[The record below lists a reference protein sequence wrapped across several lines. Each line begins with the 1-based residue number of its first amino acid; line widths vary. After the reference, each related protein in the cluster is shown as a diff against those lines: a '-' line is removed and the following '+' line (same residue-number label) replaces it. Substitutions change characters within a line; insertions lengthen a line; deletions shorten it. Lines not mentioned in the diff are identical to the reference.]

1 MSGVSS
7 STSATV
13 IVPTLSAQRCGALL
27 DTLLD
32 READFETIV
41 VDNRRDDER
50 SMSPIESA
58 GRDMVRVICPERNL
72 GYSAAVNRAASEA
85 RGDSLVLLNDDCTV
99 ESGFVRAIIA
109 PLHPEDG
116 VVMAAAVMR
125 HPRSPDLIDSA
136 GMELD
141 RTLLVFDYLNGED
154 LSILDSE
161 GVVDP
166 IGPSGAA
173 AAFDRS
179 AFERVGGFDERL
191 FAYWEDVDLV
201 LRLRQAGGRCRL
213 ARDARGLHEHSATLG
228 SGSARKNELMGFGR
242 GYVLRKWSVITPRR
256 FPAVAVREISICI
269 GQVFMDRTVSGIS
282 GRLAGFRSTAPS
294 EPYPSDLPDST
305 GLIRNLAR
313 RLRRRLR
320 LRLGSR

>member
-1 MSGVSS
+1 MGSA
-7 STSATV
+7 TSATV
-13 IVPTLSAQRCGALL
+13 IIPTLSAQRCGALL

-32 READFETIV
+32 RETDFETIV

-50 SMSPIESA
+50 SLSPIESA

-85 RGDSLVLLNDDCTV
+85 LGDSLVLLNDDCTV
-99 ESGFVRAIIA
+99 EQGFVPAIIA
-109 PLHPEDG
+109 PLRPEDG

-154 LSILDSE
+154 LSILESE
-161 GVVDP
+161 AIEDP
-166 IGPSGAA
+166 VGPSGAA

-179 AFERVGGFDERL
+179 TFERAGGFDERL

-201 LRLRQAGGRCRL
+201 LRLRQQGGSCRL

-256 FPAVAVREISICI
+256 ITAVAAREIPLCI
-269 GQVFMDRTVSGIS
+269 GQALIDRTMSGIS
-282 GRLAGFRSTAPS
+282 GRIAGLRSTTPS
-294 EPYPSDLPDST
+294 EPYPTDLPEST
-305 GLIRNLAR
+305 GLVGNLRR
-313 RLRRRLR
+313 RLRRRLA
-320 LRLGSR
+320 LRSRHR